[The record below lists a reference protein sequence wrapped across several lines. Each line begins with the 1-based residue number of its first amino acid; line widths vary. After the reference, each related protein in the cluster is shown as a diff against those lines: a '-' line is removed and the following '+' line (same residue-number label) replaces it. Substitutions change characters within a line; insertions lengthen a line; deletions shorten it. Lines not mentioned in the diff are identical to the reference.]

1 MVDQNIVGQRAHG
14 DSEGLGVAEADD
26 RRELLDTVAVGA
38 SRRALDIQ
46 RDDRDVGLLA
56 GEPFDARRERATVD
70 APGTPE
76 VDDHVG
82 PPSGER
88 HAERRAVQWQDA
100 RARRVAQEP

>member
-14 DSEGLGVAEADD
+14 DSDGLGVAEADD
-26 RRELLDTVAVGA
+26 RRELLDPVVGGA

-46 RDDRDVGLLA
+46 RDDRDIGLLV

-76 VDDHVG
+76 VNDHVG
-82 PPSGER
+82 ALRGER
-88 HAERRAVQWQDA
+88 HAERRAVEWQDA
-100 RARRVAQEP
+100 RARRAAQEP